1 MDGSLKRRQHGQYL
15 KQGKHLPEP
24 TATHGCSKEPVMLFS
39 LSEENSSHVEDLTCW
54 ICQDEFSSKE
64 CLIQHYDDH
73 MR

>member
-1 MDGSLKRRQHGQYL
+1 MDGSLKRRQHGQHG
-15 KQGKHLPEP
+15 QP
-24 TATHGCSKEPVMLFS
+24 TATHGCSKEPVMLFY

-54 ICQDEFSSKE
+54 ICQDELSSKE